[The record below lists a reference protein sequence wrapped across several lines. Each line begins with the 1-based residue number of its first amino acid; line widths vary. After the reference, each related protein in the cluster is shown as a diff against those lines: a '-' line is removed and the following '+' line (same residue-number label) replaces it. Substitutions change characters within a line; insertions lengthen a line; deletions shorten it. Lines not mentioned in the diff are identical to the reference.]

1 MEFIIVTGMSGAGK
15 SRAIDAMEDIGFY
28 CVDNIPPKLISTF
41 YDLCNQVKDDSMK
54 KVAIVTDIRGGGMFS
69 GLFEAL
75 DKLKEN
81 NCNYKILYL
90 DSRDDVLVRRYKE
103 TRRKHPLAENY
114 LGSVLEAVQFERGI
128 LKPIKERADYV
139 IDTSYISPAQLKERI
154 VEMFLEDS
162 SCAIMVNCM
171 SFGFKYGTP
180 SEADLI
186 FDVRCLPNPYY
197 IEDLKS
203 HTGLDED
210 VREYVMKWDQTKGF
224 IERWISL
231 IDYMLPLYRNE
242 GKSQLVIAV
251 GCTGGK
257 HRSVALAQYLYKHM
271 LDLKQRSNVYHRD
284 IHKA

>member
-1 MEFIIVTGMSGAGK
+1 
-15 SRAIDAMEDIGFY
+15 
-28 CVDNIPPKLISTF
+28 
-41 YDLCNQVKDDSMK
+41 
-54 KVAIVTDIRGGGMFS
+54 
-69 GLFEAL
+69 
-75 DKLKEN
+75 
-81 NCNYKILYL
+81 
-90 DSRDDVLVRRYKE
+90 
-103 TRRKHPLAENY
+103 
-114 LGSVLEAVQFERGI
+114 
-128 LKPIKERADYV
+128 
-139 IDTSYISPAQLKERI
+139 
-154 VEMFLEDS
+154 MFLEDS
-162 SCAIMVNCM
+162 SGAIMVNCM

-197 IEDLKS
+197 IEELKS

-210 VREYVMKWDQTKGF
+210 VRDYVMKWDQTKGF

-231 IDYMLPLYRNE
+231 IDYMLPLYRDE